1 MKFVAMES
9 RFFPNGRLGKS
20 IPVNELVSVADDYK
34 HSSHSAIG
42 CYDRVK
48 YCSEK
53 YFNVINAARMK
64 ARYVRVEYFN
74 SIKSGNRDAYEL
86 YVSASRAT
94 EIIANDENFVYK
106 FDILSREVSDEY
118 MMYA

>member
-1 MKFVAMES
+1 MKLVAMES
-9 RFFPNGRLGKS
+9 FAFPNGRLGRGVA
-20 IPVNELVSVADDYK
+20 VNRLMYVADDYK
-34 HSSHSAIG
+34 HPFNSAWG
-42 CYDRVK
+42 CYDRIK

-53 YFNVINAARMK
+53 YFAVINEARIK
-64 ARYVRVEYFN
+64 NRYLRVEFFD
-74 SIKSGNRDAYEL
+74 SIKDGNGEAYEL

>member
-42 CYDRVK
+42 CYERIEF
-48 YCSEK
+48 CSEK
-53 YFNVINAARMK
+53 YFNVINEARMK
-64 ARYVRVEYFN
+64 GRYVRVEYFN

-86 YVSASRAT
+86 YVSPSLAF
-94 EIIANDENFVYK
+94 EIINNEENFVYK
-106 FDILSREVSDEY
+106 FDLLSREITNEY
-118 MMYA
+118 MMFA

>member
-9 RFFPNGRLGKS
+9 RFFPNGRLGNS

-34 HSSHSAIG
+34 HSPHSAIG
-42 CYDRVK
+42 CYDRIK

-53 YFNVINAARMK
+53 YFTVINEARMK
-64 ARYVRVEYFN
+64 NLYVRVEFFD

-106 FDILSREVSDEY
+106 FDLLSREVSDEY
-118 MMYA
+118 MMFA